1 MDVLKRKS
9 SRPQRRKSSRPQRRK
24 STRPQRRKSTRPQR
38 RKSTRPQRRKSTRPQ
53 RSRARKSSS
62 NKSTAGGC
70 FQISNKKYASR
81 PGPPFPAQEC
91 KNHLKQGNDG
101 EYYKSL
107 PDVNGRYRWVK
118 V

>member
-1 MDVLKRKS
+1 MAVLKRKS
-9 SRPQRRKSSRPQRRK
+9 TSHQRRK

-53 RSRARKSSS
+53 RSLRKSNV
-62 NKSTAGGC
+62 NKSTSVGGC